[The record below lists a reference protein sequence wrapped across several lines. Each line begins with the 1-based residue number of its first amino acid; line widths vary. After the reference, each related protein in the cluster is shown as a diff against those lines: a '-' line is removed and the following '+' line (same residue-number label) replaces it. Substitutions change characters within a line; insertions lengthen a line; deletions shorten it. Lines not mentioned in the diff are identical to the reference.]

1 MTLRRRSCAAASLL
15 VLGTTAAFSQ
25 TTAPAPAPAPT
36 GGGVT
41 LAPVTVTADAVT
53 PYSAP
58 VSNTGGL
65 KMDVPLLQTPQAI
78 SVISEAAIKDQGVPK
93 LEKILRNVAGVTPGG
108 YYQDWDY
115 YRLRGFDASFETYR
129 DGLKGDYGLN
139 SELYGVE
146 RVEVVKGPAST
157 LYGQGPLGGLINLVS
172 KKPSRDRG
180 FSGEVGVAG
189 GMWDHYEGFFDV
201 NIPLVTPVAPVQA
214 SGKGAK
220 NVVVGSPGSDTGVY
234 ARLVGLYRNQG
245 SFVDYADAERV
256 YVAPS
261 LTWDISPDT
270 SITFLADYTH
280 DNNIVG
286 MPLPASGTVRS
297 NPNGN
302 IDISRFIGYPGHSNE
317 IEQSIYRIGY
327 QFRHNFNDAVTL
339 RQNLAYTYIDQ
350 KWNSIMYPSSL
361 SGDGRTLYVYPYIY
375 DDQNNRFAVDTALD
389 IKFETGPIEHTL
401 MVGVDYFREAYENSA
416 TQINYDDFPGSYV
429 AIDLFRPSYHNLVK
443 PSFKSYDE
451 DDTDSLGF
459 YFQDHA
465 KLTDQLTLT
474 FGGRYDLHWAVDDRQ
489 EAFTPKVGVT
499 YEFVPGVAAYAN
511 YSRSFQPQSFSTDSS
526 GRPVDPEEGEN
537 WEAGVKY
544 NLAEGR
550 ITGMISVFQL
560 TRENVATSNLS
571 TPDPFDST
579 VAGEQR
585 SRGVEFE
592 IGAELAPGLDFI
604 AAYTYLD
611 TEVTEDN
618 DIPVGT
624 RLQGVPEHAA
634 SAWLKYT
641 VQDGPLKGFGVGVGG
656 TYVGDKAGDVNDTF
670 TIPSYA
676 LLDAALFYERENYR
690 IQVNFN
696 NITDKRHFTGSYD
709 DLYVLPGEPFNV
721 SASVTWKF

>member
-1 MTLRRRSCAAASLL
+1 MRLRQLLGPVSL
-15 VLGTTAAFSQ
+15 VLLGLPVAAQ
-25 TTAPAPAPAPT
+25 TPPSPPT
-36 GGGVT
+36 VT
-41 LAPVTVTADAVT
+41 LEPVTVTADAIPNAYT
-53 PYSAP
+53 AP

-65 KMDVPLLQTPQAI
+65 KTDIPLLQTPQAI
-78 SVISEAAIKDQGVPK
+78 SVVSEAVIKDQGTPK
-93 LEKILRNVAGVTPGG
+93 LERVLRNVAGVTPGG

-146 RVEVVKGPAST
+146 RVEVIKGPAST

-172 KKPSRDRG
+172 KRPSRDRG
-180 FSGEVGVAG
+180 FAGEVGVAG

-201 NIPLVTPVAPVQA
+201 NIPIVTPVAPVVP

-220 NVVVGSPGSDTGVY
+220 TVVLGSPGTDTGVY

-245 SFVDYADAERV
+245 SFVDYAESERI

-261 LTWDISPDT
+261 LTWDIGPDT
-270 SITFLADYTH
+270 SITFLSDFTH

-286 MPLPASGTVRS
+286 MLLPASGTVRR
-297 NPNGN
+297 NPNGD
-302 IDISRFIGYPGHSNE
+302 IDISRFIGYPGRSNE
-317 IEQSIYRIGY
+317 VEQTIYRIGY
-327 QFRHNFNDAVTL
+327 QFRHNFSDSLSL
-339 RQNLAYTYIDQ
+339 RQNLNYTRINQ
-350 KWNSIMYPSSL
+350 KWNSIIYPSSL
-361 SGDGRTLYVYPYIY
+361 SDDGRTLFAYPYVY
-375 DDQNNRFAVDTALD
+375 DDKNNRFGVDTAID
-389 IKFETGPIEHTL
+389 ARFSTGSLEHTL
-401 MVGVDYFREAYENSA
+401 TVGADYFREAYKNMSR
-416 TQINYDDFPGSYV
+416 QIDYGDLGSYV
-429 AIDLFRPSYHNLVK
+429 AIDLFRPSYRNLVN
-443 PSFKSYDE
+443 PSVTSYDE
-451 DDTDSLGF
+451 DDSDSLGF
-459 YFQDHA
+459 YFQDHV
-465 KLTDQLTLT
+465 KLTEQFTVT
-474 FGGRYDLHWAVDDRQ
+474 FGGRYDLHWAVGDRK
-489 EAFTPKVGVT
+489 EAFTPKAGIT
-499 YEFVPGVAAYAN
+499 YEFVPRVAAYAN
-511 YSRSFQPQSFSTDSS
+511 YSRSFQPQSFSTDVN
-526 GRPVDPEEGEN
+526 GKPVDPEEGEN
-537 WEAGVKY
+537 WEAGLKY
-544 NLAEGR
+544 NLADGR
-550 ITGMISVFQL
+550 ITGLISVFQL

-585 SRGVEFE
+585 SRGAEFE
-592 IGAELAPGLDFI
+592 IGAELAPGLNLV

-641 VQDGPLKGFGVGVGG
+641 VQDGPLKGFGIGIGG
-656 TYVGDKAGDVNDTF
+656 TYVGDKSGDINDTF

-676 LLDAALFYERENYR
+676 LLDGALYYEKDDFR